1 MHSTARTVY
10 AGLAWL
16 FFVGVVYQV
25 FLAGMGLLGDG
36 DMKSH
41 IGFGWTLPLLTI
53 PLLIVAAAARPD
65 RRTFLLTVLL
75 LVITFFQISL
85 PGLRTEAPALA
96 ALHPVNAL
104 AIFWVSLTIARRSTA
119 LMREPSAAEELP
131 AAQEA

>member
-36 DMKSH
+36 DMKAHMS
-41 IGFGWTLPLLTI
+41 FGWTLPLLTI
-53 PLLIVAAAARPD
+53 PLLIMAAAAHPGRL
-65 RRTFLLTVLL
+65 TFRLTVLL
-75 LVITFFQISL
+75 LVITFVQISL
-85 PGLRTEAPALA
+85 PGLRTDAPALA

-104 AIFWVSLTIARRSTA
+104 VIFWVSLTIARRATA
-119 LMREPSAAEELP
+119 LARETAAAEELP